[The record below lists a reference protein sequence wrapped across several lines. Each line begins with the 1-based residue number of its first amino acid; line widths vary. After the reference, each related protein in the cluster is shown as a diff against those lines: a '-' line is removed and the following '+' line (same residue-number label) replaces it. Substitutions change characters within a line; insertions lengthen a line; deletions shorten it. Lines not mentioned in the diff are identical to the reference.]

1 MREDNLSFF
10 TNHEK
15 RINRMVC
22 FIYSLLCLIPIFVF
36 INVFLGYYNYPL
48 KMAGLSVVLSVC
60 VIFLLY
66 LLNKSKFCTRAIKY
80 VAVLALQC
88 LVFLYFLDINIQ
100 ISVLRMLSVYFSLLY
115 FDPLLTIFAC
125 VVSFLSVILSTIYTA
140 PQAVEVLWRGIS
152 SNQYI
157 LTTGSG
163 IIIEIISASILFI
176 SLSFL
181 ARKMMLS
188 LHQRNEK
195 IYLMQ
200 NQIVYSFAD
209 IIESR
214 DGTTG
219 EHVKRTSQVVSL
231 ISDYIYKNQNLFNY
245 NLTKHDFELI
255 TMAAPLHDIGK
266 MKVPDIILSK
276 PGKLEPDEYEVIKTH
291 SLEGAKIIDKIMPK
305 IGDAEYIKYAREMA
319 LNHHEKWNGEG
330 YPNGL
335 KEQEIPISARI
346 MAVADVFDALCSK
359 RSYKKPFTIDQAYSI
374 MEESRGIHFE
384 PILVDVIIALRPKL
398 EQIYAN
404 C

>member
-22 FIYSLLCLIPIFVF
+22 LIYSLLCIIPIFIFV
-36 INVFLGYYNYPL
+36 NVLMGNYNYPL
-48 KMAGLSVVLSVC
+48 KMASLSVVLSVC

-66 LLNKSKFCTRAIKY
+66 LLNKNKFCMRAIKY

-88 LVFLYFLDINIQ
+88 LVFLYSLDINIQ
-100 ISVLRMLSVYFSLLY
+100 ISVLTMLSVYFSLLY

-125 VVSFLSVILSTIYTA
+125 VVSLLSVILSTIYTA

-276 PGKLEPDEYEVIKTH
+276 PGKLDPEEYEVIKTH

-305 IGDAEYIKYAREMA
+305 IEDAEYIKYAREMA

-384 PILVDVIIALRPKL
+384 PSLVDVIIALRPKL

-404 C
+404 Y

>member
-22 FIYSLLCLIPIFVF
+22 FIYSLLCIIPIFIFV
-36 INVFLGYYNYPL
+36 NVLMGNYNYPL
-48 KMAGLSVVLSVC
+48 KMASLSVVLAVC

-66 LLNKSKFCTRAIKY
+66 LLNKNKFCMRAIKY

-88 LVFLYFLDINIQ
+88 LVFLYSLDINIQ
-100 ISVLRMLSVYFSLLY
+100 ISVLTMLSVYFSLLY
-115 FDPLLTIFAC
+115 FDPPLTIFAC

-140 PQAVEVLWRGIS
+140 PQAVEILWRGIS

-157 LTTGSG
+157 LTTGSARL
-163 IIIEIISASILFI
+163 IEIISASILFI

-181 ARKMMLS
+181 ARRLMLS

-231 ISDYIYKNQNLFNY
+231 ISDYIYKNQSLFNY
-245 NLTKHDFELI
+245 NLTKHDFDLI

-276 PGKLEPDEYEVIKTH
+276 PGKLDPEEYEVIKTH

-305 IGDAEYIKYAREMA
+305 IEDAEYIKYAREMA

-359 RSYKKPFTIDQAYSI
+359 RSYKKAFTIDQAYSI

-384 PILVDVIIALRPKL
+384 PNLVDVIIALRPKL

-404 C
+404 Y

>member
-1 MREDNLSFF
+1 MREDDLSFF

-22 FIYSLLCLIPIFVF
+22 LIYSLLCIIPIFIFV
-36 INVFLGYYNYPL
+36 NVLMGNYNYPL
-48 KMAGLSVVLSVC
+48 KMASLSVVLSVC

-66 LLNKSKFCTRAIKY
+66 LLNKNKFCMRAIKY

-88 LVFLYFLDINIQ
+88 LVFLYSLDINIQ
-100 ISVLRMLSVYFSLLY
+100 ISVLTMLSVYFSLLY

-125 VVSFLSVILSTIYTA
+125 VVSLLSVILSTIYTA

-157 LTTGSG
+157 LTTGSARL
-163 IIIEIISASILFI
+163 IEIIGASILFI

-181 ARKMMLS
+181 ARRLMLS

-219 EHVKRTSQVVSL
+219 EHVKRTSQIVSL

-276 PGKLEPDEYEVIKTH
+276 PGKLDPEEYEVIKTH

-305 IGDAEYIKYAREMA
+305 IEDAEYIKYAREMA

-384 PILVDVIIALRPKL
+384 PSLVDVIIALRPKL

-404 C
+404 Y